1 MHKHLFVGFVSA
13 LGIALGS
20 TGALAGGWDDDC
32 DDCGRAYSSYY
43 YYAPRPAYAYAPPVY
58 YAPPPVY
65 YAPRVYSYYAPPVA
79 YGYYAPRY
87 GYNYGYRQRAYGGY
101 RVHGRHW

>member
-65 YAPRVYSYYAPPVA
+65 YAPRFYSYYVPPVA
-79 YGYYAPRY
+79 YYAPRY
-87 GYNYGYRQRAYGGY
+87 GYNYGYRPRAYGGY

>member
-1 MHKHLFVGFVSA
+1 MHKHLLVGFVST

-32 DDCGRAYSSYY
+32 DHCGRASTY

-65 YAPRVYSYYAPPVA
+65 YAPRVYSYYVPPVA

-87 GYNYGYRQRAYGGY
+87 GYSYGYRARGYGGY
-101 RVHGRHW
+101 RAHWRHW